1 MDVVVGVE
9 EKKVVLLWNELE
21 GCEGGNSNC
30 VALKRFEIKDVV
42 RAFGDAE
49 SISTLSALEGVIP
62 LPTAKCVIAGV
73 SAELIVALAADEEIV
88 ALESAEEIVVFLSI
102 ELIVSMASGE

>member
-1 MDVVVGVE
+1 MDVVVGVD
-9 EKKVVLLWNELE
+9 EKEMVVLLDELE
-21 GCEGGNSNC
+21 FCVKGSLDC

-73 SAELIVALAADEEIV
+73 SAELIVALAADERDI
-88 ALESAEEIVVFLSI
+88 
-102 ELIVSMASGE
+102 